1 MIDHEDKPDWM
12 IGLRRRPA
20 GLSVN
25 HQDGGAGMFEIIC
38 RMCGDDPALD
48 YRQVSAELRQI
59 RGCYPLRIGLVL
71 FFQHQEFHDRAD
83 RRSGSRPPRSG
94 RQVADRPSQDAL
106 PAKPPSSGTRL
117 RASQARTEVP
127 LPA

>member
-83 RRSGSRPPRSG
+83 RRSGSRHRGAGGRWPTDPARDAWRS
-94 RQVADRPSQDAL
+94 RPQSL
-106 PAKPPSSGTRL
+106 WYRSR
-117 RASQARTEVP
+117 RCWRN
-127 LPA
+127 